1 MRSNHAMRTPKASG
15 VVHLVLVRSLRALLL
30 VLPLALASVC
40 AAQQPKAQPLKGKE
54 LAEFLGPVSPKAF
67 HWSKYTMID
76 FELYNGE
83 PQSPLA
89 GHVGFYVGGWP
100 DFKVPAGSKQVR
112 GRLGRYP
119 VTWYRAIDKSGHVS
133 QDALIQL
140 DNYWKIDLRVSA
152 NRQGELDQIIAT
164 ISRLPVF
171 TNKPKPVV
179 SVNNIFTH
187 PW

>member
-1 MRSNHAMRTPKASG
+1 M
-15 VVHLVLVRSLRALLL
+15 RALLI

-83 PQSPLA
+83 PQPPLS
-89 GHVGFYVGGWP
+89 GHVGFYIGGWP
-100 DFKVPAGSKQVR
+100 DFKVPAGSKQVK
-112 GRLGRYP
+112 GRLGRYS
-119 VTWYRAIDKSGHVS
+119 VTWYRAADTHGLIS
-133 QDALIQL
+133 QDALIPL
-140 DNYWKIDLRVSA
+140 DNYWKVDLRLSA
-152 NRQGELDQIIAT
+152 KRQEELDQIIAT
-164 ISRLPVF
+164 ISRLPLF
-171 TNKPKPVV
+171 ANKPKPIP
-179 SVNNIFTH
+179 SDR